1 LINREEGKAEEE
13 EEEEEKSALIN
24 RSSFNELN
32 PAHVNDSASFS
43 RDLNEKSSFIGKPI
57 S

>member
-1 LINREEGKAEEE
+1 LIDREEGKA

-24 RSSFNELN
+24 RSSLKELN
-32 PAHVNDSASFS
+32 PAHENDSASFL

>member
-1 LINREEGKAEEE
+1 LIDREEGKA

-24 RSSFNELN
+24 RSSLKELN
-32 PAHVNDSASFS
+32 PAHENDSASFS